1 MIETSIKNY
10 TEIYKKLYNIGKN
23 LNENLETFG
32 KQKFKDI
39 LLKIQDLDF
48 NIQKQIILE
57 EFLMFRGK
65 REQIDDI
72 TVLGLEFLI
81 EN

>member
-57 EFLMFRGK
+57 
-65 REQIDDI
+65 
-72 TVLGLEFLI
+72 
-81 EN
+81 